1 MTGSR
6 LRTLA
11 LGTLVALAAT
21 SAALCDSPEP
31 LALSGTYQ
39 VVSPRVGSSTVSM
52 TFNATITNSGSQD
65 VKGPI
70 VLRHPNVI
78 QKVWHRFGEQSILA
92 GKNVTVSAVVEVPR
106 KEYDEWA
113 AGGPSLFFYTQND
126 RGDIKTFRIPL
137 SAVPASKAK

>member
-1 MTGSR
+1 MTGNR

-11 LGTLVALAAT
+11 LGATLALAAT
-21 SAALCDSPEP
+21 SVALADSPEP
-31 LALSGTYQ
+31 LALSGTYK
-39 VVSPRVGSSTVSM
+39 VVSPNVRSSTVSM
-52 TFNATITNSGSQD
+52 TFTATITNGGSEY

-78 QKVWHRFGEQSILA
+78 QKVWHRFGEQSIPA

-113 AGGPSLFFYTQND
+113 SGSPSLFFYTQND

-137 SAVPASKAK
+137 SAVPAPKAK

>member
-1 MTGSR
+1 MTGTRMRS
-6 LRTLA
+6 LV
-11 LGTLVALAAT
+11 LGSLFAVAAT
-21 SAALCDSPEP
+21 SAALADSPEP

-39 VVSPRVGSSTVSM
+39 VVSPNVRSSTVSM
-52 TFNATITNSGSQD
+52 TFKATITNGGSED

-78 QKVWHRFGEQSILA
+78 QKVWHRFGEQSIPA

-113 AGGPSLFFYTQND
+113 TGSPSLFFYTQND

-137 SAVPASKAK
+137 SALPASKTK